1 MDTLL
6 KLQKENID
14 YVEPSKYPVA
24 TLDYTVIMEKDDLYD
39 NLEKVLNK
47 YTNEYL
53 MSYNMHDLYIDE
65 KKKVT
70 VRFTVGAKDK
80 TLTHE
85 EIQAVANEILEN
97 IEKNGYSIV
106 K

>member
-1 MDTLL
+1 
-6 KLQKENID
+6 
-14 YVEPSKYPVA
+14 
-24 TLDYTVIMEKDDLYD
+24 MEKDDLYD

-53 MSYNMHDLYIDE
+53 MSYNMHDIYIDD

-85 EIQAVANEILEN
+85 EIQTVANEILEN
-97 IEKNGYSIV
+97 IEKNGYNIV